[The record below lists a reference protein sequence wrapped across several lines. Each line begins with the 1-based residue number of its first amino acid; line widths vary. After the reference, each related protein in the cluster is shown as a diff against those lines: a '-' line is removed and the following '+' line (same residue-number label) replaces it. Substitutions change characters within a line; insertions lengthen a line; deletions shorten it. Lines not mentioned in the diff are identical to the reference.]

1 MEEEIE
7 LIIDSAE
14 EGMQNAISHL
24 NKQLLNIRAGKASP
38 SMLGSVMVE
47 YYGSLTPLNQ
57 VANVN
62 APDARTI
69 SVQPFEKGSIPNI
82 EKGILQANL
91 GFNPMNNGESV
102 IISVPPLTEE
112 RRKQLVKQESKQ
124 SAPHPTQEKRKQL
137 VKQEGKSFEPQPTPK
152 AKTPP
157 SSPQKPK
164 KRRRRA
170 ARVVE
175 RVGRGGPT
183 TVAPVATQQVSVPV
197 TTTSPGIT
205 GLVGKIDA
213 LLKTVAAKKTK
224 RAKKSGFSQAK
235 KQYKAARKKRIDQVK
250 YENKAIRKREAAKI
264 NKMPVKSRAAARKKL
279 TAALKARVTR
289 VSKEMPSKV
298 ETPGQLSNLIRSIR
312 TLRV

>member
-14 EGMQNAISHL
+14 EGMQKAISHL

-112 RRKQLVKQESKQ
+112 RRKQLVKQAKSEAEDAKVGVRNDRKTANNELKKIEVSEDLQKN
-124 SAPHPTQEKRKQL
+124 AEADIQELTDKYI
-137 VKQEGKSFEPQPTPK
+137 
-152 AKTPP
+152 A
-157 SSPQKPK
+157 
-164 KRRRRA
+164 
-170 ARVVE
+170 
-175 RVGRGGPT
+175 
-183 TVAPVATQQVSVPV
+183 
-197 TTTSPGIT
+197 
-205 GLVGKIDA
+205 KIDRI
-213 LLKTVAAKKTK
+213 LEAK
-224 RAKKSGFSQAK
+224 
-235 KQYKAARKKRIDQVK
+235 
-250 YENKAIRKREAAKI
+250 E
-264 NKMPVKSRAAARKKL
+264 
-279 TAALKARVTR
+279 
-289 VSKEMPSKV
+289 KEIM
-298 ETPGQLSNLIRSIR
+298 TI
-312 TLRV
+312 